1 MIHWL
6 VLSWAWR
13 SSCWSARAARSSLCI
28 RSTLTGRLR
37 LRMRLSFFFQAE
49 DGIRD
54 LTVTGVQTC
63 ALPISW
69 AKSAQ
74 ASANLALQVHLI
86 SSAPGAQKWE
96 RLATFPR
103 AERLALASLQT
114 PGSEGSGSSLFNFF
128 SRMAD
133 SSWSVGLHES
143 RYAYD
148 LIESVHVW
156 ALCLFFGLAVMF
168 DFRLLGW
175 TMRSV
180 PVSEVARRLLP
191 WTAAG
196 FVVMVISGA
205 LLFSA
210 IPLRSYQNIFFR
222 TKMILLLLAGL
233 NVWIF
238 HSGVYRGVATW
249 DLNTAP
255 LRAARVAGALSIVL
269 WVCIVLSGRMIAY
282 NWFDCDRQPQR
293 PIINYLTSCVPSAP
307 EH

>member
-1 MIHWL
+1 MKH
-6 VLSWAWR
+6 VLIGLFSV
-13 SSCWSARAARSSLCI
+13 
-28 RSTLTGRLR
+28 LT
-37 LRMRLSFFFQAE
+37 
-49 DGIRD
+49 
-54 LTVTGVQTC
+54 
-63 ALPISW
+63 
-69 AKSAQ
+69 
-74 ASANLALQVHLI
+74 LALCYLVTSSTQAANRLPASSEVRRQVQLI
-86 SSAPGAQKWE
+86 SSDSASQKWT
-96 RLATFPR
+96 RLGYFGR
-103 AERLALASLQT
+103 RLPLASMLPQDESPVVQP
-114 PGSEGSGSSLFNFF
+114 PGSLLAFF
-128 SRMAD
+128 QRMGD
-133 SSWSVGLHES
+133 SSWSTGLHES

-196 FVVMVISGA
+196 FVVMVISGT

-222 TKMILLLLAGL
+222 AKMIMLLLAGL

-238 HSGVYRGVATW
+238 HSGVYRRVTTW
-249 DLNTAP
+249 AVDKRP
-255 LRAARVAGALSIVL
+255 PRAARVAGALSLFL

-282 NWFDCDRQPQR
+282 NWFDCDRQPQ
-293 PIINYLTSCVPSAP
+293 PAIINFLTSCVPTQA

>member
-1 MIHWL
+1 MQGRRISLLPLLL
-6 VLSWAWR
+6 VALFFLLKAHT
-13 SSCWSARAARSSLCI
+13 AA
-28 RSTLTGRLR
+28 
-37 LRMRLSFFFQAE
+37 
-49 DGIRD
+49 
-54 LTVTGVQTC
+54 
-63 ALPISW
+63 W

-103 AERLALASLQT
+103 AERLDLASLQT
-114 PGSEGSGSSLFNFF
+114 PGNEGSGSSLFNFF

-168 DFRLLGW
+168 DLRLLNW
-175 TMRSV
+175 TMRTV

-191 WTAAG
+191 WTVVG
-196 FVVMVISGA
+196 FVLMVISGA

-255 LRAARVAGALSIVL
+255 PRAARVAGALSIVL

-293 PIINYLTSCVPSAP
+293 PIINYLTSCVPPAP